1 MIKVLVAEDEKPLLR
16 GIKMLVEEIDPH
28 FTVVKCAV
36 NGKEAIEY
44 LSANRVDVVF
54 TDINMLIV
62 DGLELMKY
70 LSAEHPETI
79 VVVISGYNDFEYAQ
93 KAIRFGVKEY
103 LLKPIVKEELAAIL
117 KRIEETFESSKLN
130 LEMNWLQN
138 AVYHVKQENIQEE
151 KVQIAYACA
160 GPFIKEGLEESI
172 EECDFWKGADVE
184 RIASDMLP
192 GDLHIYCFEK
202 NQANER
208 IMLLVMKNEINMQD
222 FSRKFVAAMEAKNIP
237 VTVAYNQARIGLKEI
252 SAVSRILRRCIQKNI
267 IVGKGSF
274 SCMQDDEKKKDTS
287 NLSLSNF
294 GITGKS
300 AELALKQFDSFM
312 KDGTVRQ
319 EECRKWLSTLL
330 CYFMPEFKDEEN
342 NSQLEEMI
350 ANLFLYS
357 ANTSELSQNLR
368 RMLDEKNIYKRE
380 NTTADIME
388 EMENYIKKHMTEAV
402 TAAELAERFGLVAPY
417 LSKLFKEYSGYTPPQ
432 YLQKIRLDQ
441 AKKLLESEQNYLA
454 KDVAEMVGYPN
465 PLYFSKVFKKNIGIY
480 PSEYRKKYREGSG
493 ESK

>member
-54 TDINMLIV
+54 TDINMPIV

-117 KRIEETFESSKLN
+117 KRIEESFESSKLN
-130 LEMNWLQN
+130 LEMNRLQN

-202 NQANER
+202 
-208 IMLLVMKNEINMQD
+208 I
-222 FSRKFVAAMEAKNIP
+222 
-237 VTVAYNQARIGLKEI
+237 
-252 SAVSRILRRCIQKNI
+252 
-267 IVGKGSF
+267 
-274 SCMQDDEKKKDTS
+274 
-287 NLSLSNF
+287 
-294 GITGKS
+294 
-300 AELALKQFDSFM
+300 
-312 KDGTVRQ
+312 RQ
-319 EECRKWLSTLL
+319 MNVL
-330 CYFMPEFKDEEN
+330 CC
-342 NSQLEEMI
+342 L
-350 ANLFLYS
+350 
-357 ANTSELSQNLR
+357 
-368 RMLDEKNIYKRE
+368 
-380 NTTADIME
+380 
-388 EMENYIKKHMTEAV
+388 
-402 TAAELAERFGLVAPY
+402 
-417 LSKLFKEYSGYTPPQ
+417 
-432 YLQKIRLDQ
+432 
-441 AKKLLESEQNYLA
+441 
-454 KDVAEMVGYPN
+454 
-465 PLYFSKVFKKNIGIY
+465 
-480 PSEYRKKYREGSG
+480 
-493 ESK
+493 